1 MSESRIFFFFNL
13 GKQAALS
20 AVVLYFFFSPAND
33 LLGKLNHLHSEKQP
47 LLGGGVQVSGG
58 GNTPPTHTEP
68 LNIDVGAP
76 FECEVKMHV
85 EIWGR

>member
-1 MSESRIFFFFNL
+1 MCLRAGFFFFFFNL

-20 AVVLYFFFSPAND
+20 AVVLYFFFFFPAND

-58 GNTPPTHTEP
+58 GNTPHTHTAFKYRCGGT
-68 LNIDVGAP
+68 V
-76 FECEVKMHV
+76 
-85 EIWGR
+85 